1 MDTMKSDP
9 DFAAIS
15 ETLKTALNLSGSP
28 VAVKLVTAA
37 DQIPEGMTEIGETVR
52 HCRMVSLAREGNV
65 FYATDAK
72 HQCGG
77 GAWALGLR
85 EKGAALG
92 SGQHYFKLG
101 KYESLASSK
110 RTMDSVPN
118 MPKETYATLY
128 APLEKAPFA
137 PNVVIIFAKPL
148 AVLKLAQACLYRLG
162 GRHYPEFSGIQS
174 ICSDAT
180 AYVIKCGKPNFSLG
194 CDGSRKF
201 SGIADEEMVAS
212 FPAEMI
218 AEIAEAVTKVTAAPG
233 SKK

>member
-9 DFAAIS
+9 DFVQIS
-15 ETLKTALNLSGSP
+15 ETLKTALKLSGSP
-28 VAVKLVTAA
+28 VAVKVVSSPE
-37 DQIPEGMTEIGETVR
+37 QIPDGITEIGETVR

-65 FYATDAK
+65 FYASNEK

-85 EKGAALG
+85 DKSEALATG
-92 SGQHYFKLG
+92 NHYFKLG
-101 KYESLASSK
+101 KYESLASSR

-118 MPKETYATLY
+118 LQKENYATIY
-128 APLEKAPFA
+128 APLEKATFA

-180 AYVIKCGKPNFSLG
+180 AYVLKTGKPNFSLG

-201 SGIADEEMVAS
+201 SGIGDDEMVAA

-218 AEIAEAVTKVTAAPG
+218 EELAANITKVTAAPG
-233 SKK
+233 SK